1 LVLSAIDMD
10 RQTPTPSHEAEP
22 APVRRRPKPR
32 RFWSHVALFAACVLL
47 GNGLFGERGLMDTI
61 RARRAF
67 ATAARDLDRLKRDN
81 AALRDQARRLR
92 DDPPTI
98 ESVARGDLGLVRP
111 GEILVTIKDVK

>member
-1 LVLSAIDMD
+1 MD
-10 RQTPTPSHEAEP
+10 RQTPTPSYETEP
-22 APVRRRPKPR
+22 EPGPVRRRRQPR

-67 ATAARDLDRLKRDN
+67 ATAARDLDRLRRDN

-92 DDPPTI
+92 DDPATI

>member
-1 LVLSAIDMD
+1 MD
-10 RQTPTPSHEAEP
+10 RQTPTPLHEVQP
-22 APVRRRPKPR
+22 APVRRRRQPR

-47 GNGLFGERGLMDTI
+47 GDGLFGERGLMDTV

-81 AALRDQARRLR
+81 AALRDQARRMR
-92 DDPPTI
+92 DDPATI